1 MTETIAVLSQKGGTG
16 KTTAVRTLTDVFRRL
31 DLRVLAVDLDPQGN
45 LSDYLDVDPEAAP
58 TIGDVLGGQ
67 VKARD
72 AVHDGIIPANISLAE
87 AELMLGGKMGRELS
101 LKKALREVRVD
112 YDLILIDCP
121 PALGLLTVNALVA
134 ADYALLS
141 AEAQYFALQGVEQAL
156 EVIELAR
163 DGLNPDLEWLG
174 VVFNIADMR
183 TVHSREAYQSLREH
197 VGEKLLTT
205 VIRQSIAYAESSER
219 AVSILEHRADLGNDY
234 VLLADELLGRLRLT
248 AARRRLKALVVE
260 AAGNGGRPRA

>member
-1 MTETIAVLSQKGGTG
+1 MAETIAVLSQKGGTG

-67 VKARD
+67 AKARD

-101 LKKALREVRVD
+101 LKKALREVRGD

-197 VGEKLLTT
+197 VGDKLFETT
-205 VIRQSIAYAESSER
+205 IRSSIAYAESAER
-219 AVSILEHRADLGNDY
+219 AMSILDYRPDLAVDY
-234 VLLADELLGRLRLT
+234 LDVADELL
-248 AARRRLKALVVE
+248 RRLGIQKGRRALKQLLAE
-260 AAGNGGRPRA
+260 SAASTAPA